1 MSSITIFIFTSLIF
15 IIIGILIGYSIHKRK
30 FTANLKNSI
39 STPPDKPVTAAHT
52 SDVTTPPRAPH
63 DQPTFPP
70 PEYAPIH
77 ANVEQ
82 HVQGFGMKKC
92 EAYAPSSQSTAIT
105 GASPG
110 GHGGQS
116 TGSGRPEEHGYSP
129 VQISS
134 SNNYVSFHT

>member
-1 MSSITIFIFTSLIF
+1 M
-15 IIIGILIGYSIHKRK
+15 LIGHFIHKRK
-30 FTANLKNSI
+30 FTANLKSST
-39 STPPDKPVTAAHT
+39 STPPDKPATTALT
-52 SDVTTPPRAPH
+52 SDTTTTPHAPP

-82 HVQGFGMKKC
+82 HVQGFGMRKC
-92 EAYAPSSQSTAIT
+92 EAYAPSSQSTAIA

-116 TGSGRPEEHGYSP
+116 TGSSRPEEHGYSP

-134 SNNYVSFHT
+134 SDNYVLFHT